1 MSVSEIWYSGRA
13 CTRGQTNGQTEYD
26 QATKVPIPMNKR
38 AGTSRN
44 RIDRR
49 EEVWD
54 TGAIWRR
61 RDRLA
66 DFLRRKNREKI
77 MIK

>member
-1 MSVSEIWYSGRA
+1 MSDSEIWYSGRA
-13 CTRGQTNGQTEYD
+13 CTRGHTNCQTEYD
-26 QATKVPIPMNKR
+26 PATKVPIPMNKR

-44 RIDRR
+44 RMDRR

-54 TGAIWRR
+54 TGAICRL

-77 MIK
+77 MVK